1 MKNLFLFVVAMA
13 TLFSLS
19 VVYAKDIVI
28 EMKGEGHVGGPRS
41 EMPFL
46 FR

>member
-1 MKNLFLFVVAMA
+1 MKKLFLFVVSMA

-28 EMKGEGHVGGPRS
+28 EMKGGMGNSP
-41 EMPFL
+41 
-46 FR
+46 